1 LAVRLWIVATHSYV
15 VWPDETFQY
24 LEPAHRL
31 AFGSGVIT
39 WEFLDG
45 VRSWFLPG
53 ILAGVM
59 WLVALVDPDPRA
71 YVLII
76 RLLCVFASLSVP
88 FVAFRL
94 AARRFGPVVALL
106 TGLLCALASE
116 AVYFAPVIM
125 AEPLAT
131 DAALLAI
138 WFGDGVGESPPAWRR
153 LLAAGLLFGLASSLR
168 YQYAPVLGVVA
179 LLQHARSPRDLAIV
193 AAGGIA
199 VAVAV
204 LGVLDAMTWGTPFQ
218 SVWLNYL
225 RNATQGVSSAMGAQA
240 WSYYVAYYPAAWGMA
255 TAALLACAVLGA
267 VRVPVLAAVV
277 LCTIGLHAMT
287 PHKELRF
294 VFLATACMPMLVGV
308 GLGLLLQRVP
318 RLRLTGVGAPLAAAL
333 AVAISAWTA
342 FATYRDAS
350 PADIWHRGRSMLQA
364 TAEARVYPG
373 VCGLAIRTAWVYQ
386 TGGYTYWHRDLPI
399 YFETWDEAQK
409 FDLST
414 FRLRLESVL
423 DSRSVPQYPDA
434 ALPANTGRF
443 NVMIGA
449 RTDRLPGFSERGCYG
464 RGPVDDPVYC
474 VFTRPGGC
482 E

>member
-1 LAVRLWIVATHSYV
+1 
-15 VWPDETFQY
+15 
-24 LEPAHRL
+24 
-31 AFGSGVIT
+31 
-39 WEFLDG
+39 
-45 VRSWFLPG
+45 
-53 ILAGVM
+53 
-59 WLVALVDPDPRA
+59 
-71 YVLII
+71 
-76 RLLCVFASLSVP
+76 
-88 FVAFRL
+88 
-94 AARRFGPVVALL
+94 
-106 TGLLCALASE
+106 
-116 AVYFAPVIM
+116 
-125 AEPLAT
+125 
-131 DAALLAI
+131 
-138 WFGDGVGESPPAWRR
+138 
-153 LLAAGLLFGLASSLR
+153 
-168 YQYAPVLGVVA
+168 
-179 LLQHARSPRDLAIV
+179 
-193 AAGGIA
+193 
-199 VAVAV
+199 
-204 LGVLDAMTWGTPFQ
+204 
-218 SVWLNYL
+218 
-225 RNATQGVSSAMGAQA
+225 
-240 WSYYVAYYPAAWGMA
+240 
-255 TAALLACAVLGA
+255 
-267 VRVPVLAAVV
+267 
-277 LCTIGLHAMT
+277 
-287 PHKELRF
+287 
-294 VFLATACMPMLVGV
+294 MPMLVGV

-409 FDLST
+409 LDLST